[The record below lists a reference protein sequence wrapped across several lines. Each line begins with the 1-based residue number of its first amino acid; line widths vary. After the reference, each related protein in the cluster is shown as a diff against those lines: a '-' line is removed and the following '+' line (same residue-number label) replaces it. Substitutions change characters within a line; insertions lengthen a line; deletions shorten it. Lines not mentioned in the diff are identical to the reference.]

1 VISVAAVVIASGFG
15 QFGAVAALGDV
26 AASFGQVTEGAS
38 VAEQAGLSG
47 TVLGLGLAVIRLA
60 SLASLPLA
68 GLADRFGRKVM
79 VLGLAAAG
87 LALTA
92 SASLSPGYWWFV
104 ALFAL
109 SRPFLSATTAVAQ
122 VAAAEHTA
130 ASDRAKALAL
140 TAAGYGVG
148 AALVA
153 VVRGAAGDALGFRG
167 LFALALVPLLLL
179 PVLGRWMAEPDR
191 YRRQE
196 VASEPGLPV
205 LDMLRGAWGR
215 RLLAMAAVAFAVGF
229 VTGPA
234 NSFVF
239 VYGEKVV
246 GLSPAVTA
254 VLVVA
259 ALPAGLGGLA
269 LGRWVADR
277 WGRRP
282 CAVGGLV
289 GLAAAA
295 VLTYSGGAPAAVI
308 GVLLSVVAGYGLSPA
323 LAAFAAELF
332 PTSVRA
338 TVAGWLVAAGVAG
351 AVAGLLTFGALA
363 DVSGRFGPAAVAVSV
378 PALLATLALAGLPET
393 RGLELDTDGIVGIQ
407 GR

>member
-1 VISVAAVVIASGFG
+1 
-15 QFGAVAALGDV
+15 
-26 AASFGQVTEGAS
+26 
-38 VAEQAGLSG
+38 
-47 TVLGLGLAVIRLA
+47 
-60 SLASLPLA
+60 
-68 GLADRFGRKVM
+68 
-79 VLGLAAAG
+79 
-87 LALTA
+87 
-92 SASLSPGYWWFV
+92 
-104 ALFAL
+104 
-109 SRPFLSATTAVAQ
+109 
-122 VAAAEHTA
+122 
-130 ASDRAKALAL
+130 
-140 TAAGYGVG
+140 
-148 AALVA
+148 
-153 VVRGAAGDALGFRG
+153 
-167 LFALALVPLLLL
+167 
-179 PVLGRWMAEPDR
+179 
-191 YRRQE
+191 
-196 VASEPGLPV
+196 
-205 LDMLRGAWGR
+205 
-215 RLLAMAAVAFAVGF
+215 
-229 VTGPA
+229 
-234 NSFVF
+234 
-239 VYGEKVV
+239 
-246 GLSPAVTA
+246 
-254 VLVVA
+254 VA

-351 AVAGLLTFGALA
+351 AVGGLLTFGALA